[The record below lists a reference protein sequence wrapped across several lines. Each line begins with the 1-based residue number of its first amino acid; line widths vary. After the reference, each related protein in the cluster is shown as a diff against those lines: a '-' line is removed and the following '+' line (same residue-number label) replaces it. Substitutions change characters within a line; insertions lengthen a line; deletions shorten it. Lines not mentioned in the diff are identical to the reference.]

1 MKEEKKEASK
11 KKLNPL
17 KLLCFIIGM
26 IAIIANFYFLY
37 HIFILGPIEKLLR
50 YIVMIIFILLDLWIA
65 IFLLKK
71 KKRTKKKDIIFL
83 ILCLI
88 YMIISLLGG
97 LLINNIYQKI
107 SNMNKNYITYS
118 TSLITLKTS
127 ELNQLEDL
135 KDKKIGIINDHE
147 SIEGYIISQDII
159 KVNRL
164 NEKNDFEEYDDFS
177 AMVAGLYHGE
187 VDAVFISSN
196 YEIMFKNIEL
206 YENIKNETKVITTL
220 DKKMKKTSH
229 QDVIGTLATNKN
241 VTEPFTILLMGVD
254 SEVDGLDKNGAF
266 NGDAL
271 MLVTFNPKTLNAT
284 MLSIPRDTYVPI
296 SCFKGQIE
304 NKITH
309 AAWYGE
315 SCMINT
321 IQNFTGIPIDYYA
334 KINFKGLVNLV
345 DALGGIDV
353 NVPQDLCTD
362 DSNRGGEVCI
372 KAGYQHLNGEE
383 ALVLSRNRKALANGD
398 IDRGLNQQIVIEGLV
413 NSAKKINSVSQ
424 VMDIF
429 NTVSRNLDTNF
440 TTEQILSFYN
450 IGKDILMRSLNKSDE
465 DIVNMQQLYLQGSGQ
480 MIYDEGMRMT
490 LWNYIPNKQSIAD
503 IVQEMKVNLE
513 LSTHELIKDFK
524 FSINEDYQK
533 TVIGKGPYNSNFLYK
548 LLPDFTGDT
557 KEQAQKWA
565 DSNGVKVSFETR
577 EVTDISQNGI
587 VIEQSQP
594 FRKRLD
600 KLSGTVVLTLGK
612 AVNVTPK
619 KIDCSLEENEKN
631 EACLVPNFSK
641 MTKVQITAWEAK
653 LKNVT
658 IVYEEVLY
666 PGVAVGVVVAQDIQ
680 AGTYL
685 KDTKKITLQIT
696 KLPTPSK
703 DDEDDEKKP
712 VDDEKD
718 KDNTDDKEQE
728 ESSSSNDE

>member
-1 MKEEKKEASK
+1 MKEENKNTSK
-11 KKLNPL
+11 KQLNPM
-17 KLLCFIIGM
+17 KLLCFIIGIM
-26 IAIIANFYFLY
+26 AIVSNFYFIY

-50 YIVMIIFILLDLWIA
+50 YIVMIIFILLDILIVIR
-65 IFLLKK
+65 IFKN
-71 KKRTKKKDIIFL
+71 KKRKQKSNIIFMV
-83 ILCLI
+83 LCLI
-88 YMIISLLGG
+88 YMTISLIGG
-97 LLINNIYQKI
+97 YFINTIYQNI
-107 SNMNKNYITYS
+107 SGMNKDYITYS
-118 TSLITLKTS
+118 TSLITLKNS
-127 ELNQLEDL
+127 ELNKLEDL

-177 AMVAGLYHGE
+177 AMIAGLYHGE
-187 VDAVFISSN
+187 IDALFISSN

-206 YENIKNETKVITTL
+206 YENIKSETKVITTL
-220 DKKMKKTSH
+220 DKKMKKTTH

-334 KINFKGLVNLV
+334 KINFKGLVHLV

-362 DSNRGGEVCI
+362 DSNRGGEICI
-372 KAGYQHLNGEE
+372 KGGYQHLNGEE
-383 ALVLSRNRKALANGD
+383 ALVLARNRKALANGD

-413 NSAKKINSVSQ
+413 NSAKKISSVTQ
-424 VMDIF
+424 VMDIL
-429 NTVSRNLDTNF
+429 NTVSRNMDTNF

-450 IGKDILMRSLNKSDE
+450 IGKDILIRSLNKSDE
-465 DIVNMQQLYLQGSGQ
+465 DIVNMQQLFLQGTGQ

-503 IVQEMKVNLE
+503 VVQEMKVNLE
-513 LSTHELIKDFK
+513 ISTHELIKDFK

-533 TVIGKGPYNSNFLYK
+533 TIIGKGPYSSNSLYK

-565 DSNGVKVSFETR
+565 DNNGVKVSFETR
-577 EVTDISQNGI
+577 EVTDASQNGI

-600 KLSGTVVLTLGK
+600 KLSGTVILTLGK
-612 AVNVTPK
+612 VTSTTPK

-631 EACLVPNFSK
+631 EACIVPNFSK
-641 MTKVQITAWEAK
+641 MTKVQINAWEAK

-666 PGVAVGVVVAQDIQ
+666 PGVAVGVIVAQDVQ
-680 AGTYL
+680 AGTHL

-696 KLPTPSK
+696 KAAAPNLD
-703 DDEDDEKKP
+703 DDENEEKPP
-712 VDDEKD
+712 VDADKDKEDEKD
-718 KDNTDDKEQE
+718 EGTTPSMDDE
-728 ESSSSNDE
+728 